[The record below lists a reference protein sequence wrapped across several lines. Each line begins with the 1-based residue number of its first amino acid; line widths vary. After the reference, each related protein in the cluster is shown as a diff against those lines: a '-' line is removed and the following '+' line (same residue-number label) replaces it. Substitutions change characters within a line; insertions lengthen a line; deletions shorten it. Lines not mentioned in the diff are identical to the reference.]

1 MTYAMSSFAIAR
13 VSQEMQVLVGGFLDK
28 AYQPDF
34 NSVLLR
40 FNAPS
45 DKEGKNYERK
55 DLLVQVGQYMAIG
68 RFDIEVPKTPSNFAQ
83 ALRKHLDNARVTKVY
98 QYRFDRI
105 IVIELEH
112 KEGVF
117 RLVFEMFS
125 EGNVILVSD
134 DTILLPLH
142 SKSWKYR
149 EVKARSLFQ
158 FPPSKADPQE
168 MGAEE
173 LSRVLDST
181 TSDLV
186 RALVN
191 DVNLPPKNAEDLCLR
206 LGLDKNSQP
215 AQLDGQ
221 ARMRLFEGLR
231 DRLERLRSERGG
243 YLYFEETDGVKD
255 YLDVQPLEMLSYGGK
270 GVQAF
275 PTLSEAVV
283 EYVRA
288 AKAESDR
295 APVSDPEVER
305 VARQIHEQ
313 ESSIADF
320 LKESEDAKAK
330 GDAIYSEFG
339 RCQEVLE
346 KISRLKAQLGWN
358 EASEQLRDDPTIKGL
373 NIKDGYVIVP
383 LPREAGQLDVK
394 LDLGL
399 DVNGNA
405 GAYYERSKKVKEK
418 AKGAQIALVSS
429 KKQLSVAKIGAES
442 RRPKPR
448 AAKTKQFWFDAYRWF
463 ISTDGNLVIAGRD
476 AGSNDKVVK
485 KYLQQG
491 DRYAHAD
498 IHGAP
503 SVVVKREMG
512 DISGS
517 TMKEACE
524 FAVIYSRAWNAKVG
538 SESAYWVNPE
548 QVSKTPEA
556 GEFLARG
563 AFVVRGKRN
572 FVADIPIICAVGEI
586 EYQGERK
593 IMGGPVSAVKM
604 RSKMYYVLVPGK
616 EKTSDVANEMAREL
630 GVIVDEVLKAL
641 PPGNLEIK
649 ERFGVK

>member
-1 MTYAMSSFAIAR
+1 MTYLMSSFAIAR

-55 DLLVQVGQYMAIG
+55 DLLVQVGQYMAMG

-83 ALRKHLDNARVTKVY
+83 TLRKHLDNARVTKVY

-105 IVIELEH
+105 IVLELEH
-112 KEGVF
+112 KEGEL
-117 RLVFEMFS
+117 RLIFEMFS
-125 EGNVILVSD
+125 EGNVILVMGE
-134 DTILLPLH
+134 TILLPLH

-149 EVKARSLFQ
+149 EVKSRSLFQ

-168 MGAEE
+168 MGPEE
-173 LSRVLDST
+173 LARVMDST

-191 DVNLPPKNAEDLCLR
+191 DVNIPPKNAEDLCMR
-206 LGLDKNSQP
+206 MGLDKNSMP
-215 AQLDGQ
+215 GQLDGQ
-221 ARMRLFEGLR
+221 AKMRLYEGLR
-231 DRLERLRSERGG
+231 ERLEQLRSQRGG
-243 YLYFEETDGVKD
+243 YLYFEEVDGARQ
-255 YLDVQPLEMLSYGGK
+255 YLDVQPMEMLTYEGK
-270 GVQAF
+270 GVQAY
-275 PTLSEAVV
+275 PALSDAVV

-288 AKAESDR
+288 AKAEKD
-295 APVSDPEVER
+295 AGPVHDPEVER
-305 VARQIHEQ
+305 VARQIQEQ
-313 ESSIADF
+313 ESSITAF
-320 LKESEDAKAK
+320 LKESEEAKIK

-346 KISRLKAQLGWN
+346 KINRLKTQLGWDK
-358 EASEQLRDDPTIKGL
+358 AAEQLKDDPAIKSL
-373 NIKDGYVIVP
+373 NIKAGYVIVP
-383 LPREAGQLDVK
+383 LPHEGGQLDVK
-394 LDLGL
+394 LELDM

-405 GAYYERSKKVKEK
+405 GALYERSKKVKEK
-418 AKGAQIALVSS
+418 SKGAQIALEAA
-429 KKQLSVAKIGAES
+429 KKRLIVAKSSAEAS
-442 RRPKPR
+442 RPKPK
-448 AAKTKQFWFDAYRWF
+448 AAKTKLFWFDAYRWF
-463 ISTDGNLVIAGRD
+463 ISTEGNMVVAGRD

-485 KYLQQG
+485 KYLQTG

-503 SVVVKREMG
+503 SVVVKKEAG
-512 DISGS
+512 DITGP
-517 TMKEACE
+517 TMNEACE

-538 SESAYWVNPE
+538 SGSAYWVNPE

-563 AFVVRGKRN
+563 AFVIRGKRN
-572 FVADIPIICAVGEI
+572 FVTDIPIICAVGEV

-604 RSKMYYVLVPGK
+604 RSKRYYVLVPGK
-616 EKTSDVANEMAREL
+616 VKISDVANEMAHEF
-630 GVIVDEVLKAL
+630 GVIVDEVSKAL
-641 PPGNLEIK
+641 PPGDIEIK
-649 ERFGVK
+649 ERIGVK